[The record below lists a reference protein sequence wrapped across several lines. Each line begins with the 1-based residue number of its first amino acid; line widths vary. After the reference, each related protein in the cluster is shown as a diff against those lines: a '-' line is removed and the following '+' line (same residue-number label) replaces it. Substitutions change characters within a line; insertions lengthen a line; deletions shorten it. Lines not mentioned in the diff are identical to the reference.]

1 MAFSFAARPRSG
13 KPSDMKSKLPAF
25 ALGLVLGAAGVA
37 ALAFTRFQQ
46 AEAVHQ
52 EALAQAQADAA
63 TNRVADLDGQLAKAE
78 ARTKRLEADN
88 LKLATRVQELMKQ
101 TDATARA
108 KPARPANPFAAMFGG
123 GEDGDTNQ
131 LGAAMQN
138 MMKAAIEQQVEGKV
152 GLMKSKLKLT
162 PEQEKAA
169 REILGRQFGQ
179 GQEIAAKMM
188 KGELSAEDAAASA
201 KDRGNPEAELKALL
215 TPEQQAGYE
224 EMQKE
229 ERTTNARLLANSELI
244 QMQSSLG
251 LDQAQQDKV
260 FAVLYDQA
268 SAQLGGDPANANP
281 IKSLDD
287 LMQRKLDALKGVLT
301 DDQFARYQKF
311 QQQQQDMI
319 KAFLP
324 KDGQPISTQFHIIT
338 KP

>member
-1 MAFSFAARPRSG
+1 
-13 KPSDMKSKLPAF
+13 MKSKLPAF
-25 ALGLVLGAAGVA
+25 ALGLVLGAAVVA

-46 AEAVHQ
+46 TEALHQ
-52 EALAQAQADAA
+52 EALAQAQAADA

-101 TDATARA
+101 AGTAGT

-123 GEDGDTNQ
+123 GGDGDTNQ
-131 LGAAMQN
+131 FGAAMKG
-138 MMKAAIEQQVEGKV
+138 MMKAALEQQLEGKIAQ
-152 GLMKSKLKLT
+152 MKTKLNLT
-162 PEQEKAA
+162 PDQEKSA
-169 REILGRQFGQ
+169 RDILGRIYGRSQDM
-179 GQEIAAKMM
+179 AAKMM
-188 KGELSAEDAAASA
+188 KGELSADETAASA
-201 KDRGNPEAELKALL
+201 KDIGNPEAELKALL
-215 TPEQQAGYE
+215 TPEQQAGYD
-224 EMQKE
+224 EMQQE
-229 ERTTNARLLANSELI
+229 ERTSNARLLANSELI
-244 QMQSSLG
+244 QMQSTLG

-268 SAQLGGDPANANP
+268 SAQLGGDPANADP

-287 LMQRKLDALKGVLT
+287 LTQRKLDALKGVLT

-319 KAFLP
+319 KALMP
-324 KDGQPISTQFHIIT
+324 KDGQPISTQFHIIA